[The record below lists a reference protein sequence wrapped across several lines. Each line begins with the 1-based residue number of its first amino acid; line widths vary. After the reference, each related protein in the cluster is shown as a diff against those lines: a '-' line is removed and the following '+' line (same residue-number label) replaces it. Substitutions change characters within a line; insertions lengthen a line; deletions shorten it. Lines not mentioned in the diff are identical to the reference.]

1 MNILQL
7 KPNESKVQT
16 RLSMAGLTSAACLYA
31 GLGGSLAAM
40 FSIPV
45 STAALI
51 AGAAVLLLSLLLR
64 RASFRGMILAGIAV
78 SGMAVGLIWGDLG
91 GGLYGIINQVS
102 SAIGGHIGRNLARFT
117 ASESGM
123 NYACAYLSALLAMG
137 CVWLVQNR
145 CTLVA
150 ALIALV
156 LAALDVLLGVAA
168 PALWIALL
176 AAGLILLNLSAG
188 ILKRDSKGG
197 AIVWLSLLL
206 SAAIFVSGG
215 LFLLEKHEIPGVAA
229 LRKQALA
236 LISEWRYGKDGG
248 LPDGDFSNLGSLN
261 QTDSVMLE
269 VSMDKPESLYL
280 RGFVGSEYNGNGW
293 NAANPTSLS
302 DGAELFYWL
311 HRSGFYGQTQLAN
324 AALDLDDALTEED
337 AITISVRHIGASRAH
352 IYAPYE
358 LISASDDLLDSAGI
372 GDIQLYS
379 LNLRGV
385 DAYTLTS
392 LPNQVKRYPALV
404 SLLKSAEKAPAET
417 VERYLIDESHYN
429 QFVYEHFLEV
439 PETTRA
445 MLAGLLG
452 AAPSNGHLDYGE
464 AKQRILSWLEE
475 NVAYSETIAPHLD
488 GDDFLEEFL
497 EKNRQGYDVHY
508 ASAATMMM
516 RYFGIPARYVEGY
529 LITPDA
535 AKAASAGEAIA
546 LDESCAHAWT
556 EIYQDG
562 IGWIPFETAPKY
574 LNLMEQADVLT
585 GTAQSEQSK
594 TLPPDQSPQTEN
606 SLDMEE
612 DFHDD
617 FEDEDDEEKA
627 APHLEWPRIVGCI
640 LLILLLLALIA
651 HLRRR
656 IALSRLKRSMKLRD
670 RREAVVN
677 LYGYLFTLMREIYG
691 WADCV
696 SPAYFAETIEGDLGK
711 DIGIKYREV
720 MRICETAAFN
730 ACDIR
735 EEDYRLVYIFV
746 RKTARLL
753 AARVKGLRR
762 LKLKYIRRII

>member
-78 SGMAVGLIWGDLG
+78 GGMAVGLIWGDLG

-293 NAANPTSLS
+293 NEANPTSLS

-311 HRSGFYGQTQLAN
+311 HRSGFYGQTQLAS

-337 AITISVRHIGASRAH
+337 VITISVRHIGASRAQ
-352 IYAPYE
+352 ILRAV
-358 LISASDDLLDSAGI
+358 SAKAGI
-372 GDIQLYS
+372 EYDVLCVDDCGAEALRMGKSQRFFTLFLLTCQRAPLYLFRAGQRRQS
-379 LNLRGV
+379 RRLNG
-385 DAYTLTS
+385 
-392 LPNQVKRYPALV
+392 
-404 SLLKSAEKAPAET
+404 
-417 VERYLIDESHYN
+417 
-429 QFVYEHFLEV
+429 EV
-439 PETTRA
+439 PR
-445 MLAGLLG
+445 
-452 AAPSNGHLDYGE
+452 S
-464 AKQRILSWLEE
+464 K
-475 NVAYSETIAPHLD
+475 
-488 GDDFLEEFL
+488 
-497 EKNRQGYDVHY
+497 
-508 ASAATMMM
+508 
-516 RYFGIPARYVEGY
+516 
-529 LITPDA
+529 
-535 AKAASAGEAIA
+535 IA
-546 LDESCAHAWT
+546 LDLPRVGDFLVS
-556 EIYQDG
+556 G
-562 IGWIPFETAPKY
+562 RF
-574 LNLMEQADVLT
+574 
-585 GTAQSEQSK
+585 AQSIRCFQQGLK
-594 TLPPDQSPQTEN
+594 QQLFLNRQRHTRVPGRGLRFLRLT
-606 SLDMEE
+606 
-612 DFHDD
+612 
-617 FEDEDDEEKA
+617 
-627 APHLEWPRIVGCI
+627 CT
-640 LLILLLLALIA
+640 LALP
-651 HLRRR
+651 L
-656 IALSRLKRSMKLRD
+656 
-670 RREAVVN
+670 
-677 LYGYLFTLMREIYG
+677 GLFSGTHPGSSFSGVFR
-691 WADCV
+691 
-696 SPAYFAETIEGDLGK
+696 
-711 DIGIKYREV
+711 
-720 MRICETAAFN
+720 
-730 ACDIR
+730 
-735 EEDYRLVYIFV
+735 
-746 RKTARLL
+746 
-753 AARVKGLRR
+753 
-762 LKLKYIRRII
+762 